1 MCVCIYKDIIRIL
14 YIIYIGPGTRRTKTI
29 PSTQRSLQSRQWSW
43 STSSALL
50 EQSHPTMPRFAHLVP
65 HFEALCSM
73 KSRLFALLEE
83 NRNKPRSGGCPN
95 DQLLA
100 EKRLRIVH
108 FKFFRT
114 LGSPSAFRI
123 FKFEDRPL
131 VSNAT
136 GPTGKIQLGLIAW
149 KLERLVGGTC
159 MICWLYAAWSCAL
172 AVLDNQH
179 PINL

>member
-1 MCVCIYKDIIRIL
+1 MWRSRAFNSTYSFSSNNVLQIMCILKRYSIYIYCIY
-14 YIIYIGPGTRRTKTI
+14 IYIGPGTRRTKTI

-43 STSSALL
+43 STSSVLL
-50 EQSHPTMPRFAHLVP
+50 EQSHPTMPRFAHFVP

-73 KSRLFALLEE
+73 KSRLFALVEE

-114 LGSPSAFRI
+114 LRSPSAFRI
-123 FKFEDRPL
+123 FKFEDCPR
-131 VSNAT
+131 
-136 GPTGKIQLGLIAW
+136 I
-149 KLERLVGGTC
+149 
-159 MICWLYAAWSCAL
+159 
-172 AVLDNQH
+172 
-179 PINL
+179 